1 MPGTGFVGI
10 CGSGKFRETIRVT
23 RAQELSLTCGLE
35 QTSDVGLDGDNSMT
49 TNPSS
54 SLEII
59 TQTYK
64 LVGYSLGLDPQADF
78 HSRGCLEHWILLPQF
93 PSEHHHLRII
103 V

>member
-1 MPGTGFVGI
+1 MRTPDNGREEIDKAENGCLFVEV
-10 CGSGKFRETIRVT
+10 CGSGKIREAIRVT
-23 RAQELSLTCGLE
+23 WAQELSLKCDCE
-35 QTSDVGLDGDNSMT
+35 QTSDVGLDVDNLMT

-78 HSRGCLEHWILLPQF
+78 HPRGRLEH
-93 PSEHHHLRII
+93 
-103 V
+103 